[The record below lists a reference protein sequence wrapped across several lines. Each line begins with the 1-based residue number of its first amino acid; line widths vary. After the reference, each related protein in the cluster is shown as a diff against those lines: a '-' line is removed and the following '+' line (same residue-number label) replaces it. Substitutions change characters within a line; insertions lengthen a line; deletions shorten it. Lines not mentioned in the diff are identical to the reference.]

1 MVTSSDFSFNILSTT
16 AKEISAV
23 SVLPI
28 QESLLPL
35 PMNVV
40 VHNSLN
46 LCPMKSILYISST
59 AATISMVLP
68 HENVNVSPVPAL
80 FIDRPPDYHMFL
92 MFILFAFLGAFSA
105 LMCWVPYR
113 VGPAHMHCQSSFRS
127 LFQKSSMQ
135 VSSFNEKWAKHGEVW
150 LLNEKCS
157 KVSCH
162 FLGQWLRRVTVW
174 DTLKLTEQKKKE
186 SKCHSALLWAEEK
199 QRAEARVQFG
209 HIVCEFQR
217 EQNTKRYWAILRGAV
232 RVKK

>member
-1 MVTSSDFSFNILSTT
+1 MWEEWARIYDTPGVYNNFPRFNILSTT

-35 PMNVV
+35 SMNVV

-80 FIDRPPDYHMFL
+80 FIDRPPDCHMFL
-92 MFILFAFLGAFSA
+92 MFILFEFLGAFSA

-186 SKCHSALLWAEEK
+186 SEGHSALLWAEEK
-199 QRAEARVQFG
+199 QRAEARV
-209 HIVCEFQR
+209 
-217 EQNTKRYWAILRGAV
+217 
-232 RVKK
+232 

>member
-23 SVLPI
+23 SVLRI

-35 PMNVV
+35 SMNVV

-135 VSSFNEKWAKHGEVW
+135 VSSFNEK
-150 LLNEKCS
+150 
-157 KVSCH
+157 
-162 FLGQWLRRVTVW
+162 
-174 DTLKLTEQKKKE
+174 
-186 SKCHSALLWAEEK
+186 
-199 QRAEARVQFG
+199 
-209 HIVCEFQR
+209 
-217 EQNTKRYWAILRGAV
+217 
-232 RVKK
+232 